1 LKIMNR
7 KPVISIILIL
17 VSCVAN
23 SGFAQTGLDS
33 LLKTSTYSD
42 PKNIING
49 PRWTYVKNFSGSA
62 LLVPDYWPD
71 ADIDY
76 DGEHYEGQTMN
87 FDLLTDQMLVYYHEG
102 GYKKFVVLNND
113 LLTGFTFTD
122 SSTLKKYRYVC
133 TQLPGTSFRSLYQ
146 DASGTGIR
154 FFIRPLKKLEA
165 GYINSGYRRVT
176 DSYEYYLKGDS
187 VFSRIISIKQ
197 LLNLLPGHETEMKKY
212 VRETHFKLD
221 FKHPG
226 ALEDL
231 LVHYKQLR

>member
-1 LKIMNR
+1 MNM

-17 VSCVAN
+17 VTCVAK
-23 SGFAQTGLDS
+23 SGFAQTCLDS
-33 LLKTSTYSD
+33 LLKTNVYSD
-42 PKNIING
+42 SKNIING

-76 DGEHYEGQTMN
+76 DGVHYEDQTMN
-87 FDLLTDQMLVYYHEG
+87 FDLLTDQMLIYYHEG
-102 GYKKFVVLNND
+102 GNKKFVVLNND

-122 SSTLKKYRYVC
+122 SITLKKYRYVC

-146 DASGTGIR
+146 DASGTCIR
-154 FFIRPLKKLEA
+154 FFIRPVKKLEA

-187 VFSRIISIKQ
+187 VFFRIISMKQ
-197 LLNLLPGHETEMKKY
+197 LLKLLPRHETAIKKY
-212 VRETHFKLD
+212 IRETHFRLD
-221 FKHPG
+221 FKHPA

-231 LVHYKQLR
+231 LVHYEQLK